1 MRRLPCGHI
10 LGSGALGL
18 RGRLLGVRSWLLP
31 TRVRL
36 KPHSLEPLLL
46 SPPVH
51 ACCVARRSGTTACI
65 ACEAGLFLGDSRSV
79 DPSACAACEDQGYK
93 KFSEAGSAEC
103 AECYDTEIP
112 IAGNSA
118 CFDVVI
124 AGALALGSCVVLC
137 CGVRYYRK
145 HYKKAHKEA
154 SSAKMERQR
163 SHQAH
168 QQSRARRVK
177 KIEELEA
184 ENLRLSGGRWRPE
197 TIPEGDTGEAVPF
210 ARVAPAGSQ
219 DERPAAVP
227 GSRSGPPGQQPPTRE
242 ASVEELQQ
250 MLADARRDAAGAQQR
265 EQDAR
270 LAHQQSRLRH
280 DASKR
285 RRQPQPAAGQ
295 ALAAAAATPVAMVQQ
310 VDQRSERPERPE
322 RQRSVP
328 RVTPPPRSRG
338 SAPRGRGP
346 PPGAQRGG
354 GAGGASGRV

>member
-1 MRRLPCGHI
+1 M
-10 LGSGALGL
+10 
-18 RGRLLGVRSWLLP
+18 
-31 TRVRL
+31 
-36 KPHSLEPLLL
+36 
-46 SPPVH
+46 
-51 ACCVARRSGTTACI
+51 ARRSGTTACI
-65 ACEAGLFLGDSRSV
+65 ACDAGRFLGDSRSV
-79 DPSACAACEDQGYK
+79 DPSSCAACEDQGYNK
-93 KFSEAGSAEC
+93 YSEAGSAEC
-103 AECYDTEIP
+103 GECYDTEIP

-124 AGALALGSCVVLC
+124 AGALALGSCCLLC

-184 ENLRLSGGRWRPE
+184 ENLRLSGGRWR
-197 TIPEGDTGEAVPF
+197 EGADLQMIEEAVPF
-210 ARVAPAGSQ
+210 
-219 DERPAAVP
+219 VP
-227 GSRSGPPGQQPPTRE
+227 GSGPPGQQPPTRE

-270 LAHQQSRLRH
+270 LAHQQSTLRH
-280 DASKR
+280 SRAV
-285 RRQPQPAAGQ
+285 
-295 ALAAAAATPVAMVQQ
+295 AAATPVAMVQQ

-328 RVTPPPRSRG
+328 RVTTPPRSRG

>member
-1 MRRLPCGHI
+1 M
-10 LGSGALGL
+10 
-18 RGRLLGVRSWLLP
+18 
-31 TRVRL
+31 
-36 KPHSLEPLLL
+36 
-46 SPPVH
+46 
-51 ACCVARRSGTTACI
+51 ARRSGTTACI
-65 ACEAGLFLGDSRSV
+65 ACDAGLFLGDSRSV
-79 DPSACAACEDQGYK
+79 DPSSCAACEDQGYNK
-93 KFSEAGSAEC
+93 YSEAGSAEC

-112 IAGNSA
+112 IAGRSA

-184 ENLRLSGGRWRPE
+184 ENLDLRLSGGRSRDLQM
-197 TIPEGDTGEAVPF
+197 IPEGDTGEAVPF
-210 ARVAPAGSQ
+210 
-219 DERPAAVP
+219 VP
-227 GSRSGPPGQQPPTRE
+227 GSGPPEQQPPTRE

-280 DASKR
+280 DASRR

-328 RVTPPPRSRG
+328 RVTTPPRSRG